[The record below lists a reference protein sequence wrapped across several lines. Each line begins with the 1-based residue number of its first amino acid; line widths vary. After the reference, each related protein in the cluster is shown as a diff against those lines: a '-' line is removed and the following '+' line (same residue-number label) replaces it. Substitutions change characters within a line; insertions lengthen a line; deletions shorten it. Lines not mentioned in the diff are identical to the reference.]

1 MNKLKILLVPLL
13 LVLTSAKAAPTGSEF
28 YSDSGILTIPSV
40 KVGDIYVYDAQL
52 RLNNTGSFDLVGY
65 SLSPSNGVFVD
76 DECRDKH
83 ITLEKYQQIKSGM
96 TLDQVNSIVG
106 CKGQLFTA
114 TPLFTIYNWSEGG
127 YPEIQVVINSDGVFN
142 PRYTPGRN

>member
-13 LVLTSAKAAPTGSEF
+13 LVLSSAKAAPTESEF

-52 RLNNTGSFDLVGY
+52 RLNNAGSFDLVGY

-96 TLDQVNSIVG
+96 TLEQVNSIVG